1 MGSLKCSMCKA
12 WEAVRGAAG
21 GGRFS
26 SELLIELSRGE
37 IWSLQ
42 SLGLNPELG
51 LGCNEPLGC
60 NASALQAG
68 GWPGW
73 GSSQDPWDRG
83 VNRVH
88 MVAFPCRYLGA
99 VGVGVSLAAPPC
111 SAKAADLPFW

>member
-51 LGCNEPLGC
+51 LGCNKTLGC
-60 NASALQAG
+60 NEPLHCRLGDGQG
-68 GWPGW
+68 GGPARTHGT
-73 GSSQDPWDRG
+73 
-83 VNRVH
+83 
-88 MVAFPCRYLGA
+88 
-99 VGVGVSLAAPPC
+99 VG
-111 SAKAADLPFW
+111 